1 MKISLLNSSIRVSRI
16 VVLVSLFLVSITFI
30 SCEMYYFNEPQPDDS
45 KNIYRIPNKLR
56 GSWDLNDDNSSI
68 LIVGKDYYKLI
79 TKSSTKMSKNKM
91 DLDSIYYFIGNK
103 VYAKDGE
110 ILEGGYVFEVQ
121 NDSII
126 IDEIEVEIVEFGQKA
141 FIRKFDYGYI
151 LNIQHGKMND
161 WWHIRF
167 IDIRDKE
174 GFKIC
179 DIEEGDLSNDS
190 NHKILHKEFT
200 NYIIANW
207 SKQDFKKFI
216 DSGGFSETAY
226 FLKFDEKIK

>member
-1 MKISLLNSSIRVSRI
+1 
-16 VVLVSLFLVSITFI
+16 
-30 SCEMYYFNEPQPDDS
+30 MYYFNEPQPDDS

-126 IDEIEVEIVEFGQKA
+126 MDETEVELVEFGQKA
-141 FIRKFDYGYI
+141 FITI
-151 LNIQHGKMND
+151 N
-161 WWHIRF
+161 
-167 IDIRDKE
+167 
-174 GFKIC
+174 
-179 DIEEGDLSNDS
+179 
-190 NHKILHKEFT
+190 
-200 NYIIANW
+200 
-207 SKQDFKKFI
+207 
-216 DSGGFSETAY
+216 
-226 FLKFDEKIK
+226 